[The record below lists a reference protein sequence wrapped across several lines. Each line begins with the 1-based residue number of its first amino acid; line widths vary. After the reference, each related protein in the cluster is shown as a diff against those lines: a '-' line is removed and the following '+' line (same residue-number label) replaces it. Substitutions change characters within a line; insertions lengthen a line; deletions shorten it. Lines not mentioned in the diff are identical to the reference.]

1 MRDLLNAIL
10 VIVMILN
17 LFALGTSRINSVIRI
32 VAVQGALLGPVPLLL
47 HGAEGIR
54 GASILAALAA
64 VILKG
69 LVIPTIMRRSL
80 RAADIKREVEPF
92 VGFLPSVLL
101 GAAGTAVALVF
112 SARMGS
118 GGGAA
123 ANLIIPA
130 AVATVLVGFII
141 LTTRWK
147 ALSQVI
153 GYLVL
158 ENGIFIFG
166 MLLVEAIPFVVEMG
180 VLLDLF
186 VGVFVISIIT
196 NHINEAFSSM
206 DTRELASLKE

>member
-1 MRDLLNAIL
+1 MHDLLNAVL
-10 VIVMILN
+10 VVVMILN

-47 HGAEGIR
+47 HGAEGPT
-54 GASILAALAA
+54 GASLLAAAA
-64 VILKG
+64 AILLKG
-69 LVIPTIMRRSL
+69 LAIPAIMRRSL

-92 VGFLPSVLL
+92 IGFLPSVLL
-101 GAAGTAVALVF
+101 GAAGTGLALVF
-112 SARMGS
+112 SARMQGPS
-118 GGGAA
+118 GLD
-123 ANLIIPA
+123 LIVPS
-130 AVATVLVGFII
+130 AVATILVGFII

-186 VGVFVISIIT
+186 VGIFVISIIT

>member
-1 MRDLLNAIL
+1 MLDLLNAIL
-10 VIVMILN
+10 VIVMILS

-47 HGAEGIR
+47 HGARGIS
-54 GASILAALAA
+54 GASILAAAAA

-69 LVIPTIMRRSL
+69 LVIPAVMRRSL

-101 GAAGTAVALVF
+101 GAGGTAIALVF

-118 GGGAA
+118 GGGAST
-123 ANLIIPA
+123 NLIVPA
-130 AVATVLVGFII
+130 AIATVLVGFII

>member
-1 MRDLLNAIL
+1 MQNALDAIL
-10 VIVMILN
+10 VIVIVLN

-47 HGAEGIR
+47 HGAQGPS
-54 GASILAALAA
+54 GASVLAAAAA
-64 VILKG
+64 VVLKG
-69 LVIPTIMRRSL
+69 IAIPAIMRRSL

-92 VGFLPSVLL
+92 IGFLPSVLL
-101 GAAGTAVALVF
+101 GAVGTGLALVF
-112 SARMGS
+112 SARI
-118 GGGAA
+118 GGGEG
-123 ANLIIPA
+123 LIVPA
-130 AVATVLVGFII
+130 AVATILVGFII

-153 GYLVL
+153 GYLIL

-206 DTRELASLKE
+206 DTRKLASLKE

>member
-1 MRDLLNAIL
+1 MGDLLNAIL

-47 HGAEGIR
+47 HGPEGLS

-64 VILKG
+64 VVLKG

-118 GGGAA
+118 GGEGP

-130 AVATVLVGFII
+130 AIATVLVGFII

-166 MLLVEAIPFVVEMG
+166 MLLVEAIPFVVELG